1 MANLYSI
8 LDSLE
13 KESRGERTDAE
24 DFNDELNNVRDSV
37 PEYNL
42 STGERTPNTDIQK
55 AINETLRDEVRTI
68 TSPRD
73 MGVID
78 NAIRELNLQALAKGL
93 NYKGLDI
100 DRREVNTM
108 KDILTDQNMIDIGKL
123 SGVSQVGNLQE
134 YYDREGKLPSF
145 LSLARNQ
152 FTPSGLESLLD
163 RELDA
168 IDNPDLSTGTRIS
181 TYDPITPENQDETF
195 SNREITALGEM
206 LAARDKDK
214 DNKMAVGEIDT
225 AIYSKNANKADEL
238 NIELDNIDNPNL
250 GNIDY
255 LRGKTIGSAV
265 TDSIGKGK
273 YGHYDPMS
281 GEWYAGIPDE
291 EGNYTLKD
299 DYNWNKSRQSGI
311 RSMID
316 LALAPSKR
324 SDQQKVEGVFQ
335 TLGPDSFKDEG
346 QKIEIN
352 VPTYNNDV
360 MGLMNVLSSR
370 LGSGKYNFI
379 ADDSSY
385 EFEPG
390 KETPLGQGDLPGM
403 YWQPEAFTSS
413 EDNEVDDSDDNY
425 GDGGFGNYGD
435 DFGGYGM
442 KGGGH
447 IFREVNKLKMNNR
460 NAKNNLYEMIGIKPV
475 VEKQYGGGLSD
486 AYSTLADRRQNMY
499 GMGQTP
505 SQMSCVFQDPMEA
518 SAFSPVNM
526 EQGGDIVVP
535 KERMINDQPHE
546 LSYINPQ
553 EAKLLKDLGG
563 SGRRVDGIPAY
574 FSGEA
579 GTEMDDDSSSNSSN
593 DSGNDTGPD
602 VTAVDAAQQ
611 AKDDAMYSQYAGGY
625 SNQMSLDPD
634 DRSGYLDSYG
644 DEFGRNPDGTTK
656 TRSQAIAENYQYGIN
671 NLLNKGYSDE
681 KAKRFMDRSLGAPGG
696 YDALSRSYDLS
707 RSPEEDVYD
716 NYLAFARNQL
726 SPVMSLAKDKQD
738 LVNYYRDLK
747 EDEETEQYKEPGFFD
762 KAGNFFGDII
772 NTYKGKNKG
781 LGQFLADDTRTGAYG
796 NRPSGV
802 SGGGVESID
811 EDPEDT
817 ENLQTVGENLG
828 LEFSP
833 TTAGERQAVG
843 IASLIDPTGVL
854 SVGQLAKGLL
864 SGLTGDETVG
874 TARDPITGE
883 LFSFS
888 SKGNL
893 APISPEDD
901 PGFANRDD
909 EGNPA
914 KILRRPIPLKP
925 SVITEAVE
933 EKEEVTTDGKLSNRA
948 KASAESIK
956 SLIKLRNAS
965 SDKQIDAIISDLGI
979 DKAGLTVPEFL
990 KELGIER

>member
-1 MANLYSI
+1 MANLSI
-8 LDSLE
+8 GNSLSDLYE
-13 KESRGERTDAE
+13 TLQKEYANVKAGKAE
-24 DFNDELNNVRDSV
+24 QTMQGVRNPNTNLQKFLSDRVRDV
-37 PEYNL
+37 ARITTN
-42 STGERTPNTDIQK
+42 PNKPDGNIVVSAIKTMIKEAGLKKTAEELQDLGVRINPDKVKDI
-55 AINETLRDEVRTI
+55 
-68 TSPRD
+68 S
-73 MGVID
+73 
-78 NAIRELNLQALAKGL
+78 
-93 NYKGLDI
+93 
-100 DRREVNTM
+100 
-108 KDILTDQNMIDIGKL
+108 DILTRENIVQLGEQITLPTDKKEENLELGILAGDKQNKL
-123 SGVSQVGNLQE
+123 GNLRE
-134 YYDREGKLPSF
+134 YLDEKGKLPSY
-145 LSLARNQ
+145 LEVARSSYM
-152 FTPSGLESLLD
+152 PKSIKDGK
-163 RELDA
+163 A
-168 IDNPDLSTGTRIS
+168 I
-181 TYDPITPENQDETF
+181 YDPITPENQ
-195 SNREITALGEM
+195 
-206 LAARDKDK
+206 
-214 DNKMAVGEIDT
+214 NKFFDQKEIDT
-225 AIYSKNANKADEL
+225 LASMLREKDTPNFMDKREGILDTKDAEYPNALKEAEQNA
-238 NIELDNIDNPNL
+238 ELDKIDNPNL
-250 GNIDY
+250 GGGLYNY
-255 LRGKTIGSAV
+255 LSGVSKDGRNVGDPVTGLGDTLGSA
-265 TDSIGKGK
+265 T
-273 YGHYDPMS
+273 YGSYDPQT
-281 GEWYAGIPDE
+281 GEWNPGVPDKD
-291 EGNYTLKD
+291 GDYTVRD
-299 DYNWNKSRQSGI
+299 TYNWNRDQRSGI
-311 RSMID
+311 AAIVD
-316 LALAPSKR
+316 AFKNPTTVA
-324 SDQQKVEGVFQ
+324 SDYGAEGVLQ
-335 TLGPDSFKDEG
+335 TTGPDKTEG
-346 QKIEIN
+346 IDIEIN
-352 VPTYNNDV
+352 VPTYTQEQAQQV
-360 MGLMNVLSSR
+360 MTDRFGAGYGLGYYMPNQEEIYTAMEQD
-370 LGSGKYNFI
+370 SG
-379 ADDSSY
+379 
-385 EFEPG
+385 
-390 KETPLGQGDLPGM
+390 
-403 YWQPEAFTSS
+403 SS

-425 GDGGFGNYGD
+425 GGFGDFGD
-435 DFGGYGM
+435 DFGSYGM
-442 KGGGH
+442 KGGGY

-475 VEKQYGGGLSD
+475 VAKQYGGGLSD

-505 SQMSCVFQDPMEA
+505 SQMSSVFQDPMEA

-526 EQGGDIVVP
+526 EHGGDIVVP

-574 FSGEA
+574 FSGEE
-579 GTEMDDDSSSNSSN
+579 GTDMDDDSSSNSSN

-602 VTAVDAAQQ
+602 VTAADAAQQ

-625 SNQMSLDPD
+625 SNQMSVDPD
-634 DRSGYLDSYG
+634 DPSGYLDSYG

-671 NLLNKGYSDE
+671 NLLTKGYSEE

-707 RSPEEDVYD
+707 RSPELDIYD
-716 NYLAFARNQL
+716 NYLSFAKNQL
-726 SPVMSLAKDKQD
+726 SPVMNLAKEKQEIA
-738 LVNYYRDLK
+738 NYYRDLK

-762 KAGNFFGDII
+762 KAGNFFGNIVD
-772 NTYKGKNKG
+772 TYKGKNQG
-781 LGQFLADDTRTGAYG
+781 LGQFLGDDTRTGAFG
-796 NRPSGV
+796 NRPSGI
-802 SGGGVESID
+802 SGGGITTIN

-914 KILRRPIPLKP
+914 KILKKPIPLKP
-925 SVITEAVE
+925 PVITEKEVE

-965 SDKQIDAIISDLGI
+965 SDAQIDAIISDLGI
-979 DKAGLTVPEFL
+979 DKAGLTVSEFL